1 MITFTTVT
9 VILMLSSFK
18 PTFVFLFTSDFEI
31 SYQLPQ
37 STENGKR
44 PDVFISLTSDF
55 DLDAA
60 FMSSSLPY
68 LSLKVEPVVC
78 SGNLQLAVKCGI
90 P

>member
-1 MITFTTVT
+1 MSIYFHAHRHNSYLTVT
-9 VILMLSSFK
+9 PNTPQSRFK
-18 PTFVFLFTSDFEI
+18 PVLLFLITSDFEI

-68 LSLKVEPVVC
+68 LSLKIEPVVC
-78 SGNLQLAVKCGI
+78 SGDC
-90 P
+90 